1 MNIFEAIEK
10 RRSVRKFNN
19 TNVPEHTIRKCLR
32 ASVLAAN
39 SSNLQ
44 PWEFYWIRDSKK
56 KERIVKACFSQ
67 NAARTAKEIVIA
79 VSRIDTWK
87 RNSKL
92 IIENYKEK
100 NTLIPIVK
108 NYYEKLVPLMYYHD
122 YLGITGIIK
131 RLIYI
136 IINIIGLFKP
146 VIRGPIFRHNLFET
160 VTKTTALACQ
170 NFMLTLVAEGFDSC
184 PMEGFD
190 EKRIKKILKLN
201 KNSHIVMIFGIGKSD
216 NNGVY
221 GERFRIKEDLVIKE
235 I

>member
-1 MNIFEAIEK
+1 MNIFEVIEK

-19 TNVPEHTIRKCLR
+19 TEVPEHIIRKCLR
-32 ASVLAAN
+32 SSVLAAN

-44 PWEFYWIRDSKK
+44 PWEFYWIRNSEK
-56 KERIVKACFSQ
+56 KEKVIKACFSQ
-67 NAARTAKEIVIA
+67 NAAKTAKEIVIA
-79 VSRIDTWK
+79 VSRIDTWQ

-92 IIENYKEK
+92 IIQNYKENNK
-100 NTLIPIVK
+100 LIPIVK
-108 NYYEKLVPLMYYHD
+108 KYYKRLVPFMYYHD

-136 IINIIGLFKP
+136 IINIVGLFRP

-170 NFMLTLVAEGFDSC
+170 NFMLTLVEEGFDSC

-190 EKRIKKILKLN
+190 EKRIKKILNLN
-201 KNSHIVMIFGIGKSD
+201 KNSHIVMIFGIGKAD

-221 GERFRIKEDLVIKE
+221 GERFRIQENLVIKE
-235 I
+235 V

>member
-19 TNVPEHTIRKCLR
+19 TNIPEHTIRKCLR

-44 PWEFYWIRDSKK
+44 PWEFYWIRDANK

-92 IIENYKEK
+92 IIENY
-100 NTLIPIVK
+100 TSVK
-108 NYYEKLVPLMYYHD
+108 IAAAYNKIYQ
-122 YLGITGIIK
+122 YL
-131 RLIYI
+131 R
-136 IINIIGLFKP
+136 
-146 VIRGPIFRHNLFET
+146 
-160 VTKTTALACQ
+160 
-170 NFMLTLVAEGFDSC
+170 
-184 PMEGFD
+184 
-190 EKRIKKILKLN
+190 
-201 KNSHIVMIFGIGKSD
+201 
-216 NNGVY
+216 
-221 GERFRIKEDLVIKE
+221 KE
-235 I
+235 IESYKSEFN